1 MTTKNQGDETM
12 THSKTT
18 TSSYGDRLSNSL
30 KGIAVGA
37 VLFVLGT
44 VLLFWNEG
52 NYIKTYKAIKE
63 AESAAVSMENVTSVD
78 PAYEGKLVHASALA
92 TTQDILSDD
101 LFGVNENA
109 IKLSRKVEYYQWHE
123 NTSTKTRDKI
133 GGGQETVTTYTYEK
147 QWSAK
152 PISSGAFDE
161 EAEHK
166 NTILATV
173 DDQKQIAETVTFGAY
188 TLPDFI
194 KSSIS
199 GEVAAEVQ
207 LTDEEIRQWENVLT
221 GKPQTEEKP
230 VDTTT
235 PSATTLDT
243 TTLDTTS
250 FDAVSFDTTSM
261 DVTPVETTPANVP
274 QEKRPEH
281 IHITGNVVYFGTSPT
296 VPQIGDV
303 RITLTKVL
311 PAEISIIAKVNGST
325 FGQYTAKNG
334 KTFSSFRMGVVSAD
348 KMFQGEHSANTMF
361 MWILRIIGIIL
372 VVMSLKMMFSILPS
386 LFKVLPFLG
395 NLVGA
400 GVGLFCFLGG
410 MAWSLLVIAVAW
422 LFYRPLI
429 AIVLLLLVAA
439 AIYGLMQATKK
450 QKA

>member
-1 MTTKNQGDETM
+1 MA
-12 THSKTT
+12 HSKTT

-78 PAYEGKLVHASALA
+78 PAFEGKLVHASALA

-101 LFGVNENA
+101 LFGVSEEA

-123 NTSTKTRDKI
+123 KTSTKTRDKI
-133 GGGQETVTTYTYEK
+133 GGGQETTTTYTYEK

-152 PISSGAFDE
+152 PISSGAFDK

-166 NTILATV
+166 NTILAIV
-173 DDQKQIAETVTFGAY
+173 ENQSQIAETVTFGAY

-199 GEVAAEVQ
+199 GEVPAEVQ
-207 LTDEEIRQWENVLT
+207 LTEEEIQQWENTLT
-221 GKPQTEEKP
+221 GTTQAEEKP
-230 VDTTT
+230 IEEK
-235 PSATTLDT
+235 PMDT
-243 TTLDTTS
+243 TTLGTTS

-348 KMFQGEHSANTMF
+348 EMFQGEHSANTMF

-395 NLVGA
+395 DLVGA

-410 MAWSLLVIAVAW
+410 MAWSFLVIAVAW

-429 AIVLLLLVAA
+429 AVVLLLLVGA
-439 AIYGLMQATKK
+439 AIYGLMQAAKK